1 MNVAIGQERL
11 LFPCLSEK
19 SIGLRLQNYE
29 EDKTVGTL
37 MSELLKLVEA
47 AARKLASTMAARD
60 VVQRSL
66 NGIIAEQERRAATK
80 AAVQEAKELQPPA
93 KGN

>member
-19 SIGLRLQNYE
+19 SIGLRLQNYA
-29 EDKTVGTL
+29 EDKSVGTT
-37 MSELLKLVEA
+37 MSELLKAVEA

-66 NGIIAEQERRAATK
+66 DGIIAEQERRAA
-80 AAVQEAKELQPPA
+80 AKEAA
-93 KGN
+93 KKAKHV